1 MAVVA
6 IDGGR
11 HDLSIIKLKLISV
24 LIPDEGY
31 LLKDITKNELLLLW
45 TPRWFFVYCL
55 DVKIQARHRR
65 EHGCYRVLIG

>member
-11 HDLSIIKLKLISV
+11 HDLSIIKLRLISV

-31 LLKDITKNELLLLW
+31 LLKDITK
-45 TPRWFFVYCL
+45 
-55 DVKIQARHRR
+55 K
-65 EHGCYRVLIG
+65 